1 MIIVTSVKKETV
13 VGIMIVHQLLYTVD
27 MEVENRL
34 NHINEESTE
43 VGSTTGRLNGSNL

>member
-27 MEVENRL
+27 TEVENRF
-34 NHINEESTE
+34 NHINEESLE
-43 VGSTTGRLNGSNL
+43 VGSITEKLNGSK